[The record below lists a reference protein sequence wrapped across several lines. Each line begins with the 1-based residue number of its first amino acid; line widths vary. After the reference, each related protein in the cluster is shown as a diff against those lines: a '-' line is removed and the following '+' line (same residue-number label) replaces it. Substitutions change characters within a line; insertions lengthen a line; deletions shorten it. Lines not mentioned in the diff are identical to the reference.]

1 MVIRGSDSPLVLC
14 IVHIN
19 SRPAKFSDE
28 AEDLPLL
35 ESCLNLWPFRFIL
48 KFFRFFRILLIIASK
63 INRHIEAL
71 LISTSFVISVLFGD
85 VKREN
90 IGSFCVTGR

>member
-35 ESCLNLWPFRFIL
+35 ESCLNLSPFRFIL

-63 INRHIEAL
+63 INRHNIEAL

-85 VKREN
+85 VE
-90 IGSFCVTGR
+90 TGKK